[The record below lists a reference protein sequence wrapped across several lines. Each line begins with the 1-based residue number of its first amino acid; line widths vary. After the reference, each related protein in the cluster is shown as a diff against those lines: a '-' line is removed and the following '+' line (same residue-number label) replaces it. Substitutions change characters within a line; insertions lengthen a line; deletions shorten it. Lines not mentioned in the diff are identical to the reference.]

1 MWGYALAWFLLNGRV
16 KLLVYPI
23 LDPAE
28 ARTLSDSRPVAF
40 RQSVGTGIA
49 RGTA

>member
-1 MWGYALAWFLLNGRV
+1 VWGCALAWFLLNGRV
-16 KLLVYPI
+16 KLLVYRI

-28 ARTLSDSRPVAF
+28 ALSDSRPVAF

-49 RGTA
+49 RGTG